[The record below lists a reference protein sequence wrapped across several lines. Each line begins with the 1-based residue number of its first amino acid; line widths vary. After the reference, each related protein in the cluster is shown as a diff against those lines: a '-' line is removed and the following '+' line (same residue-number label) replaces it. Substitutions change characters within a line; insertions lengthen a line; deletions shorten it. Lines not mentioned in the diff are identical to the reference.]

1 MQPEE
6 KDSAVPP
13 SSTAAII
20 GGGVIGGAWA
30 ARFRLSGWNVR
41 IFDPSPAS
49 LNRAERMM
57 ENARRS
63 YPALYDGKLPEEG
76 SATVC
81 GSVGEAVR
89 DAAWVQESVS
99 ERLELKRDVFRQIQQ
114 SGPPGVAIASS
125 TSGFKPS
132 DLQGGALRPDEII
145 VAHPFNP
152 VYLIPLVEIVA
163 SPANARETV
172 RSAGELLSGLG
183 MHPVTVRNEIDAHVA
198 DRLLEAVWREA
209 LWLVKDGVATTGE
222 IDDIIRFGFGLRWAQ
237 MGLFES
243 YRIAG
248 GDEGM
253 AHFLEQFGPCLSLPW
268 TRLTDV
274 PELDAEL
281 ISLISRQSDEQSG
294 NCSIDDLER
303 ARDDNLVTILRGL
316 KKRNWGAGKLLLDCE
331 KRFVADVHFDLGKP
345 IATAERKIP
354 VDWTDYNG
362 HINETHYLELFSRA
376 TDRFMEFAGCDDA
389 YVKSGMSF
397 FTLETNLRH
406 LGEVFA
412 GEDVRVE
419 TVCVFAD
426 GRKLHLFHALFG
438 SDANLKATG
447 EHLLLHVDLGT
458 RKSSDPPP
466 EIKSKLIE
474 IFESHSEMKLPDWI
488 APKLGFRRAGT

>member
-1 MQPEE
+1 MQNAF
-6 KDSAVPP
+6 KDSESAPLN
-13 SSTAAII
+13 TAAII

-30 ARFRLSGWNVR
+30 ARFRLAGWNVK

-49 LNRAERMM
+49 RKRADRMM

-76 SATVC
+76 SAITC
-81 GSVGEAVR
+81 GSIGEAVR
-89 DAAWVQESVS
+89 DADWVQESVS
-99 ERLELKRDVFRQIQQ
+99 ERLEMKQDVFRQIQQ
-114 SGPPGVAIASS
+114 SSPPGVTIASS

-132 DLQGGALRPDEII
+132 DLQSDALRPEEII

-152 VYLIPLVEIVA
+152 VYLIPLVEVVA
-163 SPANARETV
+163 SSATAKDTV
-172 RSAGELLSGLG
+172 ESVGELLESLG
-183 MHPVTVRNEIDAHVA
+183 MHPVTIRSEIDAHVG
-198 DRLLEAVWREA
+198 DRLLEAAWREA

-222 IDDIIRFGFGLRWAQ
+222 IDDVIRFSFGLRWAQ

-268 TRLTDV
+268 TRLMDV
-274 PELDAEL
+274 PELDANL
-281 ISLISRQSDEQSG
+281 ISLISRQSDEQSAKY
-294 NCSIDDLER
+294 SIDELER

-316 KKRNWGAGKLLLDCE
+316 KNRNWGAGEFLLECE
-331 KRFVADVHFDLGKP
+331 KRVVADVRFAPGKP
-345 IATAERKIP
+345 IVTAERKIP

-362 HINETHYLELFSRA
+362 HVNETHYLELFSKA
-376 TDRFMEFAGCDDA
+376 TDRFMEFIGCDDA
-389 YVKSGMSF
+389 YIRSGKSF

-419 TVCVFAD
+419 TVCVFSD
-426 GRKLHLFHALFG
+426 GRKMHVIQGLFG
-438 SDANLKATG
+438 SDATLKATG
-447 EHLLLHVDLGT
+447 EHLLLHVDLET
-458 RKSSDPPP
+458 RRSSEPSP
-466 EIKSKLIE
+466 EVKSKLIE
-474 IFESHSEMKLPDWI
+474 IADSHSRMDLPDWVV
-488 APKLGFRRAGT
+488 PKLGFRKAGT

>member
-1 MQPEE
+1 MHDAF
-6 KDSAVPP
+6 KDSGFTPLK
-13 SSTAAII
+13 TAAII

-30 ARFRLSGWNVR
+30 ARFRLGGWNVK
-41 IFDPSPAS
+41 IFDPSPTS
-49 LNRAERMM
+49 LKRADRMM

-63 YPALYDGKLPEEG
+63 YPALYDGKLPDEG

-81 GSVGEAVR
+81 GSIDEAVR
-89 DAAWVQESVS
+89 NADWVQESVS
-99 ERLELKRDVFRQIQQ
+99 ERLEMKRDVFRQIQQ
-114 SGPPGVAIASS
+114 RSPAGITIASS

-132 DLQGGALRPDEII
+132 DLQGGTLRPEEII

-163 SPANARETV
+163 SPANAKETV
-172 RSAGELLSGLG
+172 AAASKLLSSVG
-183 MHPVTVRNEIDAHVA
+183 MHPVTIRSEIDAHVA

-222 IDDIIRFGFGLRWAQ
+222 IDDIIRFSFGLRWAQ

-268 TRLTDV
+268 TRLMDV
-274 PELDAEL
+274 PELDAGL

-294 NCSIDDLER
+294 KYSIDSLER

-316 KKRNWGAGKLLLDCE
+316 KNRNWGAGEFLLECE
-331 KRFVADVHFDLGKP
+331 KRVVAGVRFAPGKP
-345 IATAERKIP
+345 ILTAERKIP

-362 HINETHYLELFSRA
+362 HVNETHYLELFSKA
-376 TDRFMEFAGCDDA
+376 TDRFMEFVGCDDA
-389 YVKSGMSF
+389 YIQSGNSF
-397 FTLETNLRH
+397 FTLESNLRH
-406 LGEVFA
+406 LGEVFS

-419 TVCVFAD
+419 TVCVYSD
-426 GRKLHLFHALFG
+426 GRKLHLIHGLFG
-438 SDANLKATG
+438 SDATLKATG
-447 EHLLLHVDLGT
+447 EHLLVHVDLET
-458 RKSSDPPP
+458 RKSGEPSP
-466 EIKSKLIE
+466 EVKSKLIE
-474 IFESHSEMKLPDWI
+474 ISEAHSRMEIPDWA
-488 APKLGFRRAGT
+488 APKLGFRRADA